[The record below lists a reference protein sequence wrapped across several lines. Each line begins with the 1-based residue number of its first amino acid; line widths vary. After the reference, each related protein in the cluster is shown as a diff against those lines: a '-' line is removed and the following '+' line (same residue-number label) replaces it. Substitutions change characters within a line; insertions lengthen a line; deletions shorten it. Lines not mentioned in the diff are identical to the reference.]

1 MSGPEKNLWIWLR
14 DGVKPQIAEGRLH
27 ICRIETITMVGYPD
41 VEGCL
46 DSHNFHIELKAV
58 ERPKRQGTPLRIR
71 IQPGQVPWLKK
82 RWKAG
87 GACSVLVRVGSGH
100 SARHYLIAGREA
112 WELLQPIHESRLLEL
127 SVKFPDTTPFQ
138 IVTAASHCHK

>member
-27 ICRIETITMVGYPD
+27 ICRIETITMAGYPD

-46 DSHNFHIELKAV
+46 DGHNFHIELKAI

-71 IQPGQVPWLKK
+71 MQPGQVPWLKK

-100 SARHYLIAGREA
+100 GARHYLIAGRDAAALE
-112 WELLQPIHESRLLEL
+112 QPIHESRLEVLTVERL
-127 SVKFPDTTPFQ
+127 DAEQYTILFG
-138 IVTAASHCHK
+138 ASRCHK